1 MEDIKALRNQ
11 IDKID
16 NELIKLFENR
26 LDIAKKIGDIK
37 RNNSM
42 KVVDLKREEEVI
54 RKKVSMVKD
63 KDYSDLVQCFFKNI
77 IELSKKVQ

>member
-1 MEDIKALRNQ
+1 MEDIKALRSR

-16 NELIKLFENR
+16 DELIKLFENR
-26 LDIAKKIGDIK
+26 LDIAKRIGDIK
-37 RNNSM
+37 KKNNI

-54 RKKVSMVKD
+54 KKNVSMVKN
-63 KDYSDLVQCFFKNI
+63 KDYSDLAQCFFKNI

>member
-1 MEDIKALRNQ
+1 MEDIKALRSR

-16 NELIKLFENR
+16 DELIKLFENR
-26 LDIAKKIGDIK
+26 LDIAKRIGDIK
-37 RNNSM
+37 RKNNI

-54 RKKVSMVKD
+54 RKNVSMVKN
-63 KDYSDLVQCFFKNI
+63 KDYSDLAQCFFKNI

>member
-1 MEDIKALRNQ
+1 MEDIKVLRSR

-16 NELIKLFENR
+16 DELIKLFENR
-26 LDIAKKIGDIK
+26 LDIAKRIGDIK
-37 RNNSM
+37 RKNNI

-54 RKKVSMVKD
+54 RKNVSMVKN
-63 KDYSDLVQCFFKNI
+63 KDYSDLAQCFFKNI